1 MATIVLT
8 TAIGAVLNAAS
19 FIGGSYLAKFLTG
32 KEQDKERKRHDL
44 ALEKYEKDYN
54 DWKEKM
60 GRVQLWQEQREKN
73 KDEASYNFQSTDEAL
88 RVYAKTHPDDVGD
101 SEEPN
106 FNDYYSPSK
115 DQKNGEMLFT
125 GLTVAGLTY
134 GISKIY

>member
-32 KEQDKERKRHDL
+32 KSQDVERKRHDL

-60 GRVQLWQEQREKN
+60 GRVQLWKEQREKDE
-73 KDEASYNFQSTDEAL
+73 DEASYNFQSTDEAL
-88 RVYAKTHPDDVGD
+88 RVYAQTHPDDVVD
-101 SEEPN
+101 PEEPN
-106 FNDYYSPSK
+106 FGDYYSPSK

-125 GLTVAGLTY
+125 GVTVAGLTY
-134 GISKIY
+134 GISKIF